1 MSHRTMVKP
10 GRGRLVRSDMPRDL
24 PIYLSAKQVLGKAM
38 LVHTESG
45 QLMDIIDH
53 CEALLEMRG
62 EPT

>member
-1 MSHRTMVKP
+1 
-10 GRGRLVRSDMPRDL
+10 MPRDL